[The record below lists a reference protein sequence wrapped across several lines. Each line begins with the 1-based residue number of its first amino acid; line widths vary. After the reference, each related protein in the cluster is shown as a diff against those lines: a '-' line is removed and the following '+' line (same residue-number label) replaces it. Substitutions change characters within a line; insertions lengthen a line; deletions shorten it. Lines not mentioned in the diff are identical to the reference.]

1 MNNNSEKIE
10 LTTKTAWVML
20 ERMLDWLEWID
31 RLDDGTRRDVI
42 ALDELVIQLDA
53 EQFLTDRWYKQ
64 QQAQQEANEAH
75 REAMKTKEGN

>member
-1 MNNNSEKIE
+1 MNNKTDKIE
-10 LTTKTAWVML
+10 ITTTTAYVLL

-42 ALDELVIQLDA
+42 ALDELVRELDA

-64 QQAQQEANEAH
+64 QADMQEANKANL
-75 REAMKTKEGN
+75 EAMKTKEGN